1 MATTEHHQ
9 EITEQDAPG
18 TDLAHVE
25 PVNPVRAGL
34 VVRNMDDLASMATAV
49 AASRMFKGTDS
60 VEKAATKMMFAMAM
74 GFDPMAGLTGIDI
87 IEGNPTPNGHFWAA
101 ALESHPRYDYVVEE
115 SSAERCTITFLRDGQ
130 ARGTLTW
137 TMDDAQRAGLAGKDN
152 WRKYPRPMLYNRCMT
167 EGARMFCPQLFAGI
181 RAYDPEEMEGISPAG
196 SGPWRQTVQAP
207 TPAEAPVRTITEY
220 LADDGT
226 RWFEVRFTGLPR
238 PEHVDVTRAV
248 RSITGAVADA
258 KAKVWRVPA
267 SSAAVLVGP
276 SESDTFAEAYDFD
289 VIELAQDDTVI
300 EHDDVIDPEPA
311 PVEPSPTPQADPVPA
326 APPAEPET
334 NLLGEPVAT
343 EEALAPAPTGD
354 APGDLP
360 PLANIE
366 EQYGT
371 GDTDDAGAGVR
382 WYALR
387 ALVTEQDSG
396 NPDAFPEFADPL
408 GIFTHAALMD
418 GATWRTALAK
428 LGYNVR

>member
-1 MATTEHHQ
+1 MATTEHPQ
-9 EITEQDAPG
+9 EIDGQDAPG

-115 SSAERCTITFLRDGQ
+115 SSAERCTITFLRDGV

-137 TMDDAQRAGLAGKDN
+137 TMDDAQRAGLSGKDN

-207 TPAEAPVRTITEY
+207 APAEAPVRTITEY

-267 SSAAVLVGP
+267 ASAAVLVGP

-289 VIELAQDDTVI
+289 VIELAQDDDTVI
-300 EHDDVIDPEPA
+300 ENDDVIDPEPA
-311 PVEPSPTPQADPVPA
+311 PAEPSPTPQPDPVPA
-326 APPAEPET
+326 APPVEPET

-343 EEALAPAPTGD
+343 EEALAAPATAD
-354 APGDLP
+354 APNLP
-360 PLANIE
+360 PLSNIE
-366 EQYGT
+366 ATHGL
-371 GDTDDAGAGVR
+371 GDVDDAGAGAR
-382 WYALR
+382 WYALK
-387 ALVTEQDSG
+387 AMIGEVTPGE
-396 NPDAFPEFADPL
+396 DAFIEFLDDL
-408 GIFTHAALMD
+408 GVFTHEALRD
-418 GATWRTALAK
+418 AGNWRAALAK
-428 LGYNVR
+428 LGYNLGV